1 MREQER
7 SMRSTEQV
15 VIISGAASGIG
26 LELCRLFARRGAS
39 VGLIDRDKTKRT
51 SSRTSWFGRERDAPS
66 RSLMSARVSRCRELS
81 RKSLAH
87 LDRLIF

>member
-1 MREQER
+1 MREQKR

-39 VGLIDRDKTKRT
+39 VGLIDRDKTKLEEF
-51 SSRTSWFGRERDAPS
+51 SDEVASGW
-66 RSLMSARVSRCRELS
+66 SAMR
-81 RKSLAH
+81 
-87 LDRLIF
+87 RLGH

>member
-1 MREQER
+1 
-7 SMRSTEQV
+7 MRSTEQV

-39 VGLIDRDKTKRT
+39 VGLIDRDKTELEEFSDKLLRAGA
-51 SSRTSWFGRERDAPS
+51 RCAS
-66 RSLMSARVSRCRELS
+66 RSLMSASVSRCRVLF

-87 LDRLIF
+87 LGRLIF